1 MRLLLS
7 LAAVA
12 IAKERVTE
20 VKWGQLRS
28 LLTRK
33 SQLTAGLGPKMSDK
47 YLKIL
52 DFFVLLVRKSQKI
65 PMIIYQVIDKMS
77 VHI

>member
-12 IAKERVTE
+12 IAKEWVIE
-20 VKWGQLRS
+20 VKLGQVRPLW
-28 LLTRK
+28 TGI
-33 SQLTAGLGPKMSDK
+33 SQLTAWLGLKKSDK

-52 DFFVLLVRKSQKI
+52 DFFALLVKLKVKLI
-65 PMIIYQVIDKMS
+65 
-77 VHI
+77 

>member
-12 IAKERVTE
+12 IAKEWITE

-33 SQLTAGLGPKMSDK
+33 SQLTAGLGPKMADK

-52 DFFVLLVRKSQKI
+52 DFFVYQKLTSKMSEIKFKNVRKFQ
-65 PMIIYQVIDKMS
+65 
-77 VHI
+77 

>member
-12 IAKERVTE
+12 IAKERVIE
-20 VKWGQLRS
+20 VKWGQVRP
-28 LLTRK
+28 LLTGI

-52 DFFVLLVRKSQKI
+52 DFFAL
-65 PMIIYQVIDKMS
+65 
-77 VHI
+77 